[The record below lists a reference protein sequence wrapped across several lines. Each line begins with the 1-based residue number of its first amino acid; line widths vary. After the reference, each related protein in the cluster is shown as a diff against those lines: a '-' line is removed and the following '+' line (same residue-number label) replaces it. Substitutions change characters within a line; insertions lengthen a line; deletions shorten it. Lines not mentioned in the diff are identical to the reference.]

1 MQNSR
6 ILFVDDN
13 FMFSWGAREELA
25 KWGFKVESVYCGA
38 AAFEAIDRHEP
49 LSGLATDIDLGPGP
63 NGFDVARH
71 ARASYPHLPVV
82 YMSGLT
88 KPDFAAHGVENSEF
102 LAKPFDPQQIAQAL
116 TRMIRHQTISRRAG
130 A

>member
-1 MQNSR
+1 MISSR

-13 FMFSWGAREELA
+13 FMFSWGAREFLEE
-25 KWGFKVESVYCGA
+25 WGFKVESVYCGTV
-38 AAFEAIDRHEP
+38 AFEAIDRHQP

-82 YMSGLT
+82 YMSGLAQ
-88 KPDFAAHGVENSEF
+88 PDYATQGVAESEF
-102 LAKPFDPQQIAQAL
+102 LAKPFDPRQIADAL
-116 TRMIRHQTISRRAG
+116 TRMIRLEA